1 MTLFFLGLVSCEK
14 TELLKQQRSSRK
26 INLFMIMM
34 FQVKI
39 TEQFNQTKGGGSSF
53 PVSVLVVEKQD
64 LGWFYKV

>member
-1 MTLFFLGLVSCEK
+1 
-14 TELLKQQRSSRK
+14 
-26 INLFMIMM
+26 MIMM